1 MSNNRFPLRMLV
13 LCVFATGALSH
24 CAWAQSLGDLARDA
38 REARKSHAAQPV
50 KVYTNEDIPQ
60 WPNEVV
66 WKSAATIAPQAAP
79 MVQAGSE
86 LPTVSPIKMRSE
98 DVECSFSFRA
108 QSMLPRGKAEPAGV
122 TPLPASEVAKL
133 EGTASIWGDT
143 LDVSIHNDTG
153 WALREVTVRLLP
165 GIRAG
170 DSQLAHS
177 HAAEHGNAADPGA
190 GDAGRLLD
198 LRLSAE
204 PHTATVSSE
213 PLAQSLSGQEWS
225 WEIVQAK
232 GIPPK

>member
-1 MSNNRFPLRMLV
+1 MNNSRFLLRMLA
-13 LCVFATGALSH
+13 LWVFATGALND
-24 CAWAQSLGDLARDA
+24 CAGAQSLGDLAR
-38 REARKSHAAQPV
+38 EARKSHPAQPV

-60 WPNEVV
+60 WSNEAV
-66 WKSAATIAPQAAP
+66 WKSAATVAPQTAS
-79 MVQAGSE
+79 VQAGGGA
-86 LPTVSPIKMRSE
+86 PAVSPIKMRSE
-98 DVECSFSFRA
+98 DVECRFSFRA
-108 QSMLPRGKAEPAGV
+108 QSILPRDKAEPATV
-122 TPLPASEVAKL
+122 SPLPASEVAKL

-153 WALREVTVRLLP
+153 WTLREVTVRLLP

-170 DSQLAHS
+170 DSKLAHS
-177 HAAEHGNAADPGA
+177 HAAEHGGAADPAA

-198 LRLSAE
+198 LQLSAE
-204 PHTATVSSE
+204 PHTATTSSE

>member
-1 MSNNRFPLRMLV
+1 MSNSRFLLRMLV
-13 LCVFATGALSH
+13 LWVFATGALTD
-24 CAWAQSLGDLARDA
+24 CAWAQSLGDLAR
-38 REARKSHAAQPV
+38 EVRKSHPAQPAT
-50 KVYTNEDIPQ
+50 VYTNEDIPQ
-60 WPNEVV
+60 WSNEVV

-79 MVQAGSE
+79 MVQADGD
-86 LPTVSPIKMRSE
+86 LPTASPIKMRSE

-108 QSMLPRGKAEPAGV
+108 QSMLPRGKTEPAAV
-122 TPLPASEVAKL
+122 SPLPASEVAKL

-165 GIRAG
+165 GIRAA
-170 DSQLAHS
+170 DSKLAHS
-177 HAAEHGNAADPGA
+177 HAAEHSGAADLVA
-190 GDAGRLLD
+190 EDAGRLLD

-204 PHTATVSSE
+204 PHTATISSE